1 MGRDK
6 EGLRHRAQTSG
17 QADVQDTEVGRIIL
31 IRRMTVM
38 MMEKQYCMIQ
48 DSKNVCCHFYKY
60 TLQRL

>member
-31 IRRMTVM
+31 IRRIKMTVM
-38 MMEKQYCMIQ
+38 MMEKQ
-48 DSKNVCCHFYKY
+48 
-60 TLQRL
+60 